1 MPFKMKYDKSSFPFK
16 SAVKETE
23 KGKKDKEK
31 REVVQPMVV
40 KSDKPDSFGV
50 KTGKFIGNMLLGG
63 AENAGLIGKVQRFTL
78 KTGDKDKLEEEIT
91 KPLVFTPADEIIAS
105 NLSLSPKT
113 KVMTDL
119 FNANL
124 KNQGKDF
131 KLKI

>member
-16 SAVKETE
+16 SAVKDTE
-23 KGKKDKEK
+23 KDDKTTREN
-31 REVVQPMVV
+31 EVVQPMTV
-40 KSDKPDSFGV
+40 KSDKPDSFAA

-63 AENAGLIGKVQRFTL
+63 AENAGLIGKVKRFTL

-91 KPLVFTPADEIIAS
+91 KPMVFTPADEIIA
-105 NLSLSPKT
+105 NRFALSPKT
-113 KVMTDL
+113 KVMKDL

>member
-23 KGKKDKEK
+23 KNDNTKKEK
-31 REVVQPMVV
+31 EVVQPMVI

-63 AENAGLIGKVQRFTL
+63 AENAGLIGKVSRFTL
-78 KTGDKDKLEEEIT
+78 KTGDKDKLEEE
-91 KPLVFTPADEIIAS
+91 VMNSVNENPADQVIGNRFA
-105 NLSLSPKT
+105 LSPRT
-113 KVMTDL
+113 KAIKNL

>member
-16 SAVKETE
+16 SAVKDTE
-23 KGKKDKEK
+23 KDDKTTKEK
-31 REVVQPMVV
+31 EVVQPMVV

-63 AENAGLIGKVQRFTL
+63 AENAGLIGKVKRFTL

-91 KPLVFTPADEIIAS
+91 KPMVFTPADEIIA
-105 NLSLSPKT
+105 NRFALSPKT
-113 KVMTDL
+113 KVMKDL

>member
-23 KGKKDKEK
+23 KNDNTKKEK
-31 REVVQPMVV
+31 EVVQPMVI

-63 AENAGLIGKVQRFTL
+63 AENDGLIGKVSRFTL
-78 KTGDKDKLEEEIT
+78 KTGDKDKLEEE
-91 KPLVFTPADEIIAS
+91 VMNSVNENPADQVIGNRFA
-105 NLSLSPKT
+105 LSPRT
-113 KVMTDL
+113 KAIKNL

>member
-23 KGKKDKEK
+23 KDDETKKEK
-31 REVVQPMVV
+31 EVVQPMVV

-63 AENAGLIGKVQRFTL
+63 AENAGLIGKVKRFTL

-91 KPLVFTPADEIIAS
+91 KPMVLTPADEIIGNRFA
-105 NLSLSPKT
+105 LSPKT
-113 KVMTDL
+113 KVMRDL

>member
-16 SAVKETE
+16 SAAKETE
-23 KGKKDKEK
+23 KGDKDKPK
-31 REVVQPMVV
+31 NEVVQPMVV

-63 AENAGLIGKVQRFTL
+63 AENAGLIGKVGRFTL
-78 KTGDKDKLEEEIT
+78 KTGDKEKLDEEVMSSVNENPSDQVIGNR
-91 KPLVFTPADEIIAS
+91 FA
-105 NLSLSPKT
+105 LSPKT
-113 KVMTDL
+113 KVMRDL

>member
-23 KGKKDKEK
+23 EDDKTKKEK
-31 REVVQPMVV
+31 EVVQPMVV

-63 AENAGLIGKVQRFTL
+63 AENAGLIGKVSRFTL

-91 KPLVFTPADEIIAS
+91 KPMVLTPADEIIGNRFA
-105 NLSLSPKT
+105 LSPKT
-113 KVMTDL
+113 KVMRDL

-124 KNQGKDF
+124 KNVGKDF
-131 KLKI
+131 KFKI

>member
-1 MPFKMKYDKSSFPFK
+1 MKYDKSSFPFK
-16 SAVKETE
+16 SAA
-23 KGKKDKEK
+23 KDKQKDDETKKEK
-31 REVVQPMVV
+31 EVVQPMVV

-63 AENAGLIGKVQRFTL
+63 AENAGLIGKVKRFTL

-91 KPLVFTPADEIIAS
+91 KPMVLTPADEIIGNRFA
-105 NLSLSPKT
+105 LSPKT
-113 KVMTDL
+113 KVMRDL

-131 KLKI
+131 KLKIW